1 MILTP
6 ASRLHQST
14 PGPYTRLCRVTLVGH
29 NIDGTNE
36 VMKNMNH
43 EKPVEEVFFETC
55 VLRMKK
61 LPSTDNHKIFH
72 TTTNIAAVCKC

>member
-1 MILTP
+1 MEE
-6 ASRLHQST
+6 
-14 PGPYTRLCRVTLVGH
+14 VGDSVLGVSFHSDNYAKQH

-43 EKPVEEVFFETC
+43 EKPVGEVFFETC

-61 LPSTDNHKIFH
+61 LPSTDNHTIFH